1 MKAFHLRTILL
12 TLTLLIACNTT
23 IVAQHQQITLED
35 IWATG
40 RFTAKRVQHMISLA
54 DGIHYAILANDSVHK
69 YRYTTG
75 ERVATLFHNGML
87 IPAGKETP
95 LKMDYFQ
102 LNHDE
107 TKVLIAT
114 ETERIYRRSTRSYF
128 YLLNLITGQLTAI
141 SDKGKQRLADFSPDG
156 SRVAFVQDNNLFI
169 KDLLTLT
176 ETQVTFD
183 GKDRHIINGTTDWV
197 YEEEFQ
203 ITKGFEWSPDSRR
216 IAFMRFD
223 ESGVKEFWIRE
234 YGELY
239 PTHHKYKYPKAGE
252 ANSIVTVHIFDL
264 ESGVTVKVDTGKDT
278 EYIPRLKW
286 TANPLQLSVQRMNRH
301 QNHLEI
307 LLADATSGT
316 TTVLYE
322 ENNRYFVAV
331 TDDLHFLSNGRHFI
345 LTSEKDGFRH
355 IYLYDMKGVQVRQ
368 LTNGQ
373 WDVTEMYGIDKNNET
388 VFFQAAKLNPLNR
401 EVYAVRIRDARI
413 TTIASTPGTNSAHFS
428 STFDFFMHIWHDAHT
443 PPVFSVSNRQGKVLR
458 VLQDNAELRTTA
470 NEFGFTR
477 TEFFQFDAAEGVQ
490 LNGWMMKPIDFDP
503 SKQYPVL
510 MYVYGGPDFQTV
522 LNAWGGLNMVWF
534 QMLTQMGYIVVSV
547 DNRGTG
553 ARGEEFR
560 KMTYLELG
568 KYETIDQVAT
578 ARYLAG
584 MPFVDSTRIG
594 IFGWSYGGYVALL
607 CLTKGDGAFSAGI
620 AVAPVTSWR
629 FYDNIYTERFMRTP
643 AENPDGYDLNS
654 PLTHAAQLQ
663 GRLLLVHGTG
673 DDNVHVENTMKMVDA
688 LINANIQ
695 FDLMLYPNRDHGI
708 RGTNVRLHLYHLMT
722 QFIDENL

>member
-1 MKAFHLRTILL
+1 MKAVKFGMLL
-12 TLTLLIACNTT
+12 ITLTLLFPCIPDV
-23 IVAQHQQITLED
+23 VAQHQKITIED

-40 RFTAKRVQHMISLA
+40 RFTAKRVHNVISLA
-54 DGIHYAILANDSVHK
+54 DGIHYAKLTNDSVHK
-69 YRYTTG
+69 YLYSSG
-75 ERVATLFHNGML
+75 ERVATLFHSGML
-87 IPAGKETP
+87 IPAGEDTP
-95 LKMDYFQ
+95 LKIDYFR
-102 LNHDE
+102 LNNDE
-107 TKVLIAT
+107 TKALIAT
-114 ETERIYRRSTRSYF
+114 ETESIYRRSTRSY
-128 YLLNLITGQLTAI
+128 YYVLNLITGQLNAL
-141 SDKGKQRLADFSPDG
+141 SHKGKQRLADFSSDG
-156 SRVAFVQDNNLFI
+156 SRVAFVQDNNIFI
-169 KDLLTLT
+169 KELSTLT

-223 ESGVKEFWIRE
+223 ESGVKEFWIRL

-239 PTHHKYKYPKAGE
+239 STHYKYKYPKAGE
-252 ANSIVTVHIFDL
+252 DNSVVTVHIYDL
-264 ESGVTVKVDTGKDT
+264 ETGKTLKVNTGET
-278 EYIPRLKW
+278 EYIPRLRW

-307 LLADATSGT
+307 LLADATSGNT
-316 TTVLYE
+316 TLLYE
-322 ENNRYFVAV
+322 ERNRYFVAV
-331 TDDLHFLSNGRHFI
+331 TDDLHFLPNGRHFI

-368 LTNGQ
+368 LTSGE
-373 WDVTEMYGIDKNNET
+373 WDVTELYGIDKKNET
-388 VFFQAAKLNPLNR
+388 VFFQAARLNPLNR

-413 TTIASTPGTNSAHFS
+413 TPIASATGTNSAHFS
-428 STFDFFMHIWHDAHT
+428 STFEYFIHVWHDAHT
-443 PPVFSVSNRQGKVLR
+443 PPVFSVSNRNGKMLR
-458 VLQDNAELRTTA
+458 VLQDNAELRQA
-470 NEFGFTR
+470 ADKFGFTR
-477 TEFFQFDAAEGVQ
+477 TEFFQFDAAEGVR
-490 LNGWMMKPIDFDP
+490 LNGWMMKPVDFDP
-503 SKQYPVL
+503 TNQYPVL

-522 LNAWGGLNMVWF
+522 LNAWGHLNMVWF

-568 KYETIDQVAT
+568 KYETIDQVAA
-578 ARYLAG
+578 ARYLAQL
-584 MPFVDSTRIG
+584 PFVDSTQIG

-607 CLTKGDGAFSAGI
+607 CLTKGEGAFRAGI

-643 AENPDGYDLNS
+643 AENPDGYDQNS
-654 PLTHAAQLQ
+654 PITHAAQLQ
-663 GRLLLVHGTG
+663 GHLLLVHGTG
-673 DDNVHVENTMKMVDA
+673 DDNVHVENTMKMIDA

-708 RGTNVRLHLYHLMT
+708 RGPNVRLHLYHLMT
-722 QFIDENL
+722 RFIEEHL